1 MVELSYLSELIKIL
15 RANGILKF
23 KSQDLELSLGA
34 EKPEE
39 VPLDKPST
47 LVEDLAANLKGNDL
61 FNEDKAL
68 FWSSEGAGEV
78 PLTGQDGI

>member
-1 MVELSYLSELIKIL
+1 MVQLEYLNEVLKIL
-15 RANGILKF
+15 RANGVTQF
-23 KSQDLELSLGA
+23 KSQDLELSLKG
-34 EKPEE
+34 EKPID
-39 VPLDKPST
+39 PAPGQPST

-78 PLTGQDGI
+78 PLTGDEL